1 MPTIHLIAAVASNG
15 VIGAA
20 QEMPWHIPEDLRHF
34 KQLTTGHTVIMGRR
48 TYESIGH
55 GLPDRQNIV
64 LSQTMTQCVDAQL
77 AVSLEQAL
85 ALADWPEIYII
96 GGGQIYAQAL
106 PLAQQ
111 LDLTW
116 VDLTPHGDVFFP
128 EVDWSQF
135 EEISRKPCRTAAC
148 QFVTYRRKSAL

>member
-20 QEMPWHIPEDLRHF
+20 QGVPWHIPEDLGHF

-64 LSQTMTQCVDAQL
+64 LSQTMTQCADAQL

-85 ALADWPEIYII
+85 ALADW
-96 GGGQIYAQAL
+96 